1 MPPMPRNSTTL
12 SANKMNNF
20 DLGRLAAR
28 VTGDDKRQTLES
40 MEQGIL
46 TKVLAIKNRLGLH
59 ARAAAML
66 VQTASKFEADIKVC
80 KDGQVVDA
88 RSILGLLMLAA
99 AQGSFIEVTAQ
110 GPDAE
115 QALAA
120 IEELVSRRFD
130 EDE

>member
-1 MPPMPRNSTTL
+1 MPRNSTTL

>member
-1 MPPMPRNSTTL
+1 MPRNSTTL

-20 DLGRLAAR
+20 DLRRLAAR